1 MTQIPIAKQKQ
12 EPKPQKFTGR
22 KRWDISGGRRQIR
35 EQQLQEKKKKKA
47 DHMGKPP
54 KPAKDRSKL
63 RQAGHLIGVLQEV
76 TFTKKA
82 V

>member
-1 MTQIPIAKQKQ
+1 MAGDRFGSSSCK
-12 EPKPQKFTGR
+12 
-22 KRWDISGGRRQIR
+22 
-35 EQQLQEKKKKKA
+35 KKKKKA

-63 RQAGHLIGVLQEV
+63 RQAGRLIGVLQEV